1 MMCKDRLSHKRY
13 SRRRTYLI
21 QKRSILGYRWWTSLV
36 VRLFPPIR
44 RFERMNLQIGVLFS
58 ALTLIQPNREGLEVV
73 AAGVAVVPR
82 TKGVVAGVVVAGIV
96 VAGIVVREGVMK
108 LILQRDVAYCEETVP
123 AFKASVARCIGKLHY

>member
-1 MMCKDRLSHKRY
+1 M
-13 SRRRTYLI
+13 
-21 QKRSILGYRWWTSLV
+21 
-36 VRLFPPIR
+36 LFPPIR
-44 RFERMNLQIGVLFS
+44 RFGRIDLQIGVLFS

-82 TKGVVAGVVVAGIV
+82 TKGVVAGIV